1 MFVFLKFS
9 VIAGQSLQDKTKIL

>member
-9 VIAGQSLQDKTKIL
+9 VIAGQSLQDKTKIV